1 MEKKG
6 QRDRV
11 IRGVNHRGDVCS
23 GVEHLGAAL
32 EIIIYSVIFSHV
44 AWHIES
50 YWTNRVRRRD
60 KKGDKHFQS
69 LGRCLRYL
77 WSVIHVRSL

>member
-50 YWTNRVRRRD
+50 Y
-60 KKGDKHFQS
+60 
-69 LGRCLRYL
+69 
-77 WSVIHVRSL
+77 